1 MVAPTSGASTA
12 ATEVTTTTATS
23 VATTATSVELRLPEG
38 FESSIVEI
46 TLADGRT
53 VELCVLLATTG
64 AQRGQGLME
73 VTGLGRYAG
82 MLFAFPGATTGQFY
96 MLNTRIPLSIA
107 FFGEDGTFV
116 SSTDMQPCPSTDA
129 AACPLFGADGPYLN
143 AIEVPL
149 GDLARL
155 GIGEGSRLTVT
166 DRSC

>member
-1 MVAPTSGASTA
+1 MSTTAASTAPASTA
-12 ATEVTTTTATS
+12 APASTTTATS
-23 VATTATSVELRLPEG
+23 VALRLPEG
-38 FESSIVEI
+38 FESGVVEI

-107 FFGEDGTFV
+107 FFAEDATFV

-129 AACPLFGADGPYLN
+129 AACPLYGATGPYLN

-155 GIGEGSRLTVT
+155 GIGEGSKLTVT